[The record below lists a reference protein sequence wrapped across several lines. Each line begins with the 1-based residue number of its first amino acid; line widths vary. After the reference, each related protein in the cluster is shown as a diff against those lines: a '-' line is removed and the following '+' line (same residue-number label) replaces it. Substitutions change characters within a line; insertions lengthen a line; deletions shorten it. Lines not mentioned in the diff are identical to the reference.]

1 MKAETLEK
9 LREFID
15 QFEEEYGDIE
25 GFEVKLEKPLIEE
38 EGRRQGYSNIKEFTV
53 IYLKRENIEINE

>member
-15 QFEEEYGDIE
+15 VFEEEYGDIE

-53 IYLKRENIEINE
+53 LYLKRENIEINE

>member
-1 MKAETLEK
+1 MKRETLEK

-15 QFEEEYGDIE
+15 LFEEECGDIE

-38 EGRRQGYSNIKEFTV
+38 EGRRQGYSSIKEFV
-53 IYLKRENIEINE
+53 VLYLKRETIEIDE